1 MTHERVVAATQR
13 ISGESSA
20 TCVAVI
26 VVPVD
31 EIVLYLFE
39 ADTEAD
45 VWDVARQAG
54 LPCERI
60 VESVPI
66 RPLDADATLGP
77 TAGRGSEDE
86 ADERSESASR
96 PLPPARPTDSIM

>member
-1 MTHERVVAATQR
+1 VTPTRRTYLVECFWPDMTHERVVAATR
-13 ISGESSA
+13 RLSGGSSA

-31 EIVLYLFE
+31 DIVLYLFE
-39 ADTEAD
+39 ADTDAE
-45 VWDVARQAG
+45 VWDVVRRAG

-66 RPLDADATLGP
+66 RPLGADATRGP
-77 TAGRGSEDE
+77 
-86 ADERSESASR
+86 
-96 PLPPARPTDSIM
+96 

>member
-1 MTHERVVAATQR
+1 MDATYLVECFWPDMTHERVVAATQR
-13 ISGESSA
+13 ISGGTSA

-31 EIVLYLFE
+31 DIVLYLFE
-39 ADTEAD
+39 ADTETE

-60 VESVPI
+60 VETVSI
-66 RPLDADATLGP
+66 RPLDANANSGP
-77 TAGRGSEDE
+77 HSWPRF
-86 ADERSESASR
+86 
-96 PLPPARPTDSIM
+96 